1 MRSEPILPHHTGLRW
16 LAYGVIAV
24 LGTAFA
30 AIVWALLDRS
40 DTLVTRWVVA
50 VLGDPAR
57 ASELSSLYLMLTLPV
72 GAVVVVFVRSVL
84 GWSTFGVFTP
94 MLLALAYLQSGPVVG
109 PTISTAAILVGM
121 ASAPLLQL
129 LNLSRI
135 AYLGALIAVVVSA
148 LGALAVNFDDLAI
161 ISAFPV
167 VVTALVVERWW
178 NAWESEGPRKAL
190 MMTWTTHLIAL
201 VIHLLMASPLFIRLA
216 NMEPLAIPL
225 VSVILMVLLGRYRGL
240 RLTELSR
247 FRAAKGA

>member
-1 MRSEPILPHHTGLRW
+1 MRSEPILPENKGLRW
-16 LAYGVIAV
+16 LIFGVIAA

-30 AIVWALLDRS
+30 AIVWALLDQS
-40 DTLVTRWVVA
+40 DTLVTRWVFA
-50 VLGDPAR
+50 LLGDPAR

-72 GAVVVVFVRSVL
+72 GAVIVVFVRSVL

-94 MLLALAYLQSGPVVG
+94 MLLALAYLQSGPIVG

-121 ASAPLLQL
+121 AAAPALQL

-135 AYLGALIAVVVSA
+135 AYLGSLIAIVVSA
-148 LGALAVNFDDLAI
+148 LGALAINFDDLAI

-178 NAWESEGPRKAL
+178 TAWETEGPRKAL
-190 MMTWTTHLIAL
+190 VMTWTTHLVAL
-201 VIHLLMASPLFIRLA
+201 VIHLLMTSPFFIQLA
-216 NMEPLAIPL
+216 AIQPLAIPM

-240 RLTELSR
+240 RLTEVTR